1 MARFLYD
8 RFKESKKYE
17 EKRLV
22 IAQEVPP
29 LKKRLVRNYIKGLA
43 FAMPMLLQVVFT
55 LLFGFA
61 LWSNVQMDVTDATVM
76 ALGTFLALIVSGAS
90 AQIIGRKG
98 LYYLKMNEKILSG
111 KVMQLLLVYSFFK
124 IFLIALFIFV
134 ANTIFAIF
142 SDYLLFLFLFT
153 FVLLAL
159 LFTISSVYYVFEE
172 YEKIFYFYLFGV
184 AMVFCVRY
192 LLGIGFPAAHFVA
205 LAILDAVFFYF
216 AWKKT
221 EKLKKSEESEG
232 AILPRTSML
241 IYTLLPFYMYGLL
254 YFIFLVTDRMVA
266 WNANSIGH
274 GFFVWFHV
282 PYELGSDLA
291 LLVLVL
297 AMGYVEIAVYEFLY
311 KLNTEVFLHRLEQYE
326 SFNKRVKQFFSKLA
340 KLFIFYLIGT
350 IIIVTLFI
358 LAVKFFVQPKV
369 FLFDEVV
376 AGVFFISSV
385 AFGLLSFGLLNTLI
399 LFSFSRQGVVLKAV
413 AVAIAVDFFVGVFL
427 ANTFAVHYA
436 VVGLLAGSF
445 MFWWVTY
452 RYLQNLLNKL
462 DYYYY
467 SAF

>member
-1 MARFLYD
+1 
-8 RFKESKKYE
+8 
-17 EKRLV
+17 
-22 IAQEVPP
+22 
-29 LKKRLVRNYIKGLA
+29 
-43 FAMPMLLQVVFT
+43 
-55 LLFGFA
+55 
-61 LWSNVQMDVTDATVM
+61 MDVTDATVM

-111 KVMQLLLVYSFFK
+111 KVMQLLLRYSFVK
-124 IFLIALFIFV
+124 IFLIALFFFI

-142 SDYLLFLFLFT
+142 SDYLLYLFLATFT
-153 FVLLAL
+153 LLAL

-184 AMVFCVRY
+184 FVVFCVRY
-192 LLGIGFPAAHFVA
+192 LFGVGFPTAHFVA
-205 LAILDAVFFYF
+205 IAILDAVFFFF

-221 EKLKKSEESEG
+221 ELLKRSEESEG

-241 IYTLLPFYMYGLL
+241 IYTLLPFYVYGLF
-254 YFIFLVTDRMVA
+254 YFVFLVMDRMVA

-274 GFFVWFHV
+274 GFFVWFDV

-297 AMGYVEIAVYEFLY
+297 AMGFVEIAVYEFLY
-311 KLNTEVFLHRLEQYE
+311 KLNTEVFRYRLEEYE
-326 SFNKRVKQFFSKLA
+326 RFNETVKRFFNRVT
-340 KLFIFYLIGT
+340 KLFIFYLFGT

-358 LAVKFFVQPKV
+358 LAVKLFAQPKT

-376 AGVFFISSV
+376 AEVFFISSL

-399 LFSFSRQGVVLKAV
+399 LFSFSRQGVALKAV
-413 AVAIAVDFFVGVFL
+413 AVAIAVDFFIGVFL

-436 VVGLLAGSF
+436 VIGLLAGSF
-445 MFWWVTY
+445 AFWWITY
-452 RYLQNLLNKL
+452 RYLQKVLKKL